1 MNHSGNISS
10 DETWAAADNP
20 HIVTGDINLTAIIT
34 IEAGAEVRFN
44 YACDIM
50 VGTNGKITAEGAS
63 DNLINF
69 TDSGQNSPGYIKYLT
84 SYGTQADGSHFE
96 YCKFNNSGTRA
107 FGTDVP
113 PTKLTIEKCIFIGGD
128 NLARGIV
135 FENDAGG
142 FSYTINHCVFH
153 NIEYGILF
161 SATASTITVK
171 NSIFHSCSSLALY
184 NASSGTFNS
193 RYNNFYNNGTDYVGT
208 ISDKT
213 GDELARDPQ
222 FEGGSPYDYH
232 LAVGSPCI
240 GDGEDGVDMGA
251 YPSEAITYTEA
262 ILSDAYI
269 KGAVTKTI
277 LSDAHI
283 KATKTETVFS
293 DAAIKKTGIAETI
306 QSDAAVKK
314 TGISE
319 DILSDA
325 YIIHTYIKEI
335 LSDAHIKIAGIEKT
349 ILSDAFI
356 NIKPDV
362 SNVSASQNSNGVV
375 DISYDVSD
383 IEQSQV
389 TISFEYWNGSAWIS
403 CTTVTGDG
411 LIDVGTGKSGTWTA
425 KTDYDGHYTTDIK
438 IRVKADDG
446 KGGVGYGESSTFE
459 LDTKDPVYA
468 GNVSPADEATDI
480 DRRPTLTAG
489 TVTEDSTYQFQF
501 EIAKDDSFAYIIRT
515 SEWQD
520 SNIFILGLAF
530 RRLYYSTDYWWR
542 VKIKD
547 AKANQITGTGTK
559 FTTKVNTKPII
570 TIGAIEKAVD
580 GTGYIT
586 INYTLTDA
594 TFEDSL
600 HEKDLCNIQF
610 EFTDDVGI
618 SFHEGEIISCDEGK
632 IVENNRINGVSSSA
646 SGENHWLKWKS
657 ITDTNILTLN
667 SELDKKVIKISSR
680 ITIYRDDTPIIVMG
694 GTDRD
699 YQNVKSYNI
708 EKSKNLGS
716 IQLTLQCANKD
727 GLFSPERQYV
737 SGVVPNEINYL
748 SGAYSPLYYFMN
760 KIKIEEMIEID
771 GVKTPFVR
779 FNGWISTVTPSKIAG
794 KTEAMEVIA
803 FDAIYTKLNR
813 YKPDDLHYTPTK
825 VLLEDDTLTTV
836 DGTTF
841 EGTHSNWAE
850 YPTPIIKIDGEIQ
863 DIDIYILDLTNG
875 KVIFRTAV
883 GVSAWG
889 ESDGLELSNPSADR
903 KTYESNKT
911 DWTPS
916 FTPII
921 YYYYE
926 IYESVQ
932 YNSQFPP
939 NTQWTSKTEV
949 LDEGEYIVNYST
961 GTITLI
967 TALAADDAS
976 EVIGNKK
983 NQKIRC
989 QFRTGKTVTATYR
1002 YDVVGTNEVE
1012 DIIRDI
1018 AERADFETSELVKS
1032 VSDEILSTE
1041 DDIVFYA
1048 HKNNWAVSP
1057 APIVKKNGNVIS
1069 SGFTINEE
1077 TRRAGVIQFTAALT
1091 PTDSVLDDC
1100 SFLWDTSDETNFA
1113 ISKESTDYKAGPNC
1127 LKIVATTGAL
1137 NDYIQLDFE
1146 YNSEK
1151 DLSVENRIGFWIK
1164 SSRTGSYLKL
1174 RISEDGST
1182 WQEYSITIDVAD
1194 TWEYKYWDISAI
1206 AGADRNA
1213 IRYLRLECINA
1224 DTEFTCYLDQIM
1236 TRKDEITCSYSYYAL
1251 QKTDVTLTEGY
1262 INYKTVDDGFDA
1274 IQEIL
1279 GKVAPNYLVRCNEE
1293 GVLEGEYE
1301 TQRLIQIKLLPNDG
1315 FDEGVWSWSNSF
1327 YKEDYMLKSNKS
1339 LKTPISDEDIYTAV
1353 ISLGEDADPPNL
1365 SVDASVVDNV
1375 SWGTID
1381 GDKDTLIDYNV
1392 NTNVSWHTTTAEPTK
1407 GSVVCT
1413 ITLDKEQKWEKI
1425 DILIGTYGGNTIQ
1438 ERLYIEVG
1446 DSGGVWWRPSQN
1458 REVRSGASGAWVSWE
1473 NNYDEEREIKY
1484 VRIRLEEAWHW
1495 AVTTSTT
1502 KSNWMGKSKTSVT
1515 TVDHWAFALAEIQI
1529 WGKIDLVGKATL
1541 DNCIFVGDAVKTTC
1555 YIPNVP
1561 YKVKDYSAATHG
1573 WIDKS
1578 VSSVKLFK
1586 NNLSTV
1592 LEEEVD
1598 YTLDAATGLVT
1609 FLPEHIPAD
1618 KDVICGNWI
1627 LDILNPGS
1635 TTFLASFEN
1644 KSLLQRVGLREYKD
1658 EKDVGLTTHLETIN
1672 RADDILP
1679 EVSRLV
1685 YPAEIEVVYRPDVKI
1700 GQTVL
1705 VKEEDLGV

>member
-10 DETWAAADNP
+10 PETWASADSP
-20 HIVTGDINLTAIIT
+20 HIVTDHIYLTAVLT
-34 IEAGAEVRFN
+34 IEAGCEVKVADAKLIYVR
-44 YACDIM
+44 
-50 VGTNGKITAEGAS
+50 TNGKIIAVGIAG
-63 DNLINF
+63 NF
-69 TDSGQNSPGYIKYLT
+69 IEFKKNANNWYGIKYPENS
-84 SYGTQADGSHFE
+84 SYTPASGGQFQ
-96 YCKFNNSGTRA
+96 YCKFTGIDSGFQGYLVATQVSN
-107 FGTDVP
+107 TYSVDH
-113 PTKLTIEKCIFIGGD
+113 CIFIGSGGSSW
-128 NLARGIV
+128 GIT
-135 FENDAGG
+135 ESSGTDLL
-142 FSYTINHCVFH
+142 TIDHCVFD
-153 NIEYGILF
+153 NFWLGCYIDRAGGSL
-161 SATASTITVK
+161 TVK
-171 NSIFHSCSSLALY
+171 NSILINNTYALY
-184 NASSGTFNS
+184 RSNGTATS
-193 RYNNFYNNGTDYVGT
+193 QYNNFYNNTTDYQGT
-208 ISDKT
+208 IGDKT
-213 GDELARDPQ
+213 GDELNRDPL
-222 FEGGSPYDYH
+222 FVGGDPYDYH
-232 LAVGSPCI
+232 LQAGSPCL
-240 GDGEDGVDMGA
+240 GDGESGSDMGA
-251 YPSEAITYTEA
+251 LGTAVDTYTKT
-262 ILSDAYI
+262 ILSDAHI
-269 KGAVTKTI
+269 KAAIGETI

-283 KATKTETVFS
+283 KATKTETILS
-293 DAAIKKTGIAETI
+293 DAAIKKTDITETI
-306 QSDAAVKK
+306 QSDAVIKQS
-314 TGISE
+314 GISE

-325 YIIHTYIKEI
+325 SIIYRITKEI
-335 LSDAHIKIAGIEKT
+335 LSDAHIKVFGIEKT

-356 NIKPDV
+356 NVKPVV
-362 SNVSASQNSNGVV
+362 SNISASQNSSGIV
-375 DISYDVSD
+375 DIGYDVTD

-389 TISFEYWNGSAWIS
+389 TISFEYWNGSAWIACS
-403 CTTVTGDG
+403 TVTGDG
-411 LIDVGTGKSGTWTA
+411 LIDIGTGKSGTWTA

-468 GNVSPADEATDI
+468 GNVSPADEATEI

-489 TVTEDSTYQFQF
+489 EVTEDLTYQFQF
-501 EIAKDDSFAYIIRT
+501 EIAKDDSFAYIIKT

-520 SNIFILGLAF
+520 SNIFILGLTF

-547 AKANQITGTGTK
+547 AKSNQTTGTGTK

-580 GTGYIT
+580 GTGYII

-610 EFTDDVGI
+610 EFTDDIGI
-618 SFHEGEIISCDEGK
+618 SFHEGEIISCDEGT

-657 ITDTNILTLN
+657 ITDTNILNLN
-667 SELDKKVIKISSR
+667 SELDKKVIKTSSR
-680 ITIYRDDTPIIVMG
+680 ITIYRDDTPTIVMG
-694 GTDRD
+694 GSDRD
-699 YQNVKSYNI
+699 YQNVKGYNI

-727 GLFSPERQYV
+727 GLFSPERQYI
-737 SGVVPNEINYL
+737 SGSTPNEINYL

-760 KIKIEEMIEID
+760 KIKIEEMIEIN
-771 GVKTPFVR
+771 GVNTYFER
-779 FNGWISTVTPSKIAG
+779 FNGWISTIMPSKIAG
-794 KTEAMEVIA
+794 ITEAMEVIA

-916 FTPII
+916 FTPIV

-926 IYESVQ
+926 IYENVQ
-932 YNSQFPP
+932 YNAQVPP

-949 LDEGEYIVNYST
+949 LDEGEYIVNYAT
-961 GTITLI
+961 GTIILV

-976 EVIGNKK
+976 KVIGNKK

-989 QFRTGKTVTATYR
+989 QFKTGRIVTATYK

-1032 VSDEILSTE
+1032 VSDETLSTE
-1041 DDIVFYA
+1041 DNIVFYA
-1048 HKNNWAVSP
+1048 HKNNWAISP
-1057 APIVKKNGNVIS
+1057 APVIKKNDVVIS
-1069 SGFTINEE
+1069 SGFTIDY
-1077 TRRAGVIQFTAALT
+1077 RAGVIQFTAALT

-1127 LKIVATTGAL
+1127 FKIVATTGAL

-1174 RISEDGST
+1174 KMSEDGSA
-1182 WQEYSITIDVAD
+1182 WQEYSITVDIAD

-1206 AGADRNA
+1206 ASANRDT
-1213 IRYLRLECINA
+1213 IRYLRLECVNA

-1236 TRKDEITCSYSYYAL
+1236 TRKDEIICSYSYYAL
-1251 QKTDVTLTEGY
+1251 QKTNVTLTEGY

-1293 GVLEGEYE
+1293 GILEGEYE

-1315 FDEGVWSWSNSF
+1315 FDEGLWSWSNSF

-1339 LKTPISDEDIYTAV
+1339 LKTPISDEDIYTV
-1353 ISLGEDADPPNL
+1353 VVSLGEDADPPNL

-1425 DILIGTYGGNTIQ
+1425 DILIGTYNDNTIQ

-1484 VRIRLEEAWHW
+1484 VRVKLEEAWHW
-1495 AVTTSTT
+1495 AVTTSSI

-1529 WGKIDLVGKATL
+1529 WGKIDLVGRATL
-1541 DNCIFVGDAVKTTC
+1541 DNCIMVGDGIKTTC

-1573 WIDKS
+1573 WVDKS

-1586 NNLSTV
+1586 NNLTTILV
-1592 LEEEVD
+1592 KDVD
-1598 YTLDAATGLVT
+1598 YILDADTGLVT
-1609 FLPEHIPAD
+1609 FLSGHIPID
-1618 KDVICGNWI
+1618 KDVICGNWV
-1627 LDILNPGS
+1627 LDILNPGG

-1644 KSLLQRVGLREYKD
+1644 KALLQRIGLREYKD

-1672 RADDILP
+1672 RASDILP

-1705 VKEEDLGV
+1705 IKEEDLGV